1 LECLGTPTLSSNSNA
16 QQEVGRNGQLVGVST
31 AVMHELSGAFRL
43 DSSCFAQTVADCE
56 AFANTFFDFSR
67 QAMDLFQ
74 LYLDLKGKRMT
85 KLMTVKTAQK
95 WFGS

>member
-1 LECLGTPTLSSNSNA
+1 
-16 QQEVGRNGQLVGVST
+16 
-31 AVMHELSGAFRL
+31 MHELSGAFRL

-74 LYLDLKGKRMT
+74 LYRLERQEDDKTYDGKNGPKVVRIVIDMDVSLFSPLSNCASHGHFSGVPLPVL
-85 KLMTVKTAQK
+85 LMR
-95 WFGS
+95 

>member
-1 LECLGTPTLSSNSNA
+1 
-16 QQEVGRNGQLVGVST
+16 
-31 AVMHELSGAFRL
+31 MHELSGAFRL

-74 LYLDLKGKRMT
+74 LYRLERQEDD
-85 KLMTVKTAQK
+85 KTYDSK
-95 WFGS
+95 NGPKVVGSESDMDVSLFSPISNCASHGHLSGDPLRVLLIR